1 MLHGCNVAEGG
12 KGLDLI
18 KKLAKITGLPVKGS
32 DWYQIVGRSDLAG
45 NILTATPA
53 GAVIEDSK
61 TGLKNLGGLPPDE
74 GLLLLGAEFGDR
86 MLRRFGFK

>member
-1 MLHGCNVAEGG
+1 M
-12 KGLDLI
+12 
-18 KKLAKITGLPVKGS
+18 
-32 DWYQIVGRSDLAG
+32 GRSDLAG

-61 TGLKNLGGLPPDE
+61 TGLKNLVGLPPDE

-86 MLRRFGFK
+86 MLRHFGLK